1 MFSNVSTRFLGGL
14 SALAVVAFAGSAAQ
28 AAPSLDGS
36 LSASPTGVI
45 TAGVNASGLL
55 AGAFTYDFFTPLT
68 AGGSYITVPAG
79 NFSGSLITTTNVLG
93 SSSDF
98 DFGTISFV
106 NVANNAIHYDFQNG
120 YFNGGAGEMSSIW
133 TSMNNPAG
141 VLAGQY
147 FLRVAGT
154 SRGDGSFGGQLTFN
168 PLATRAVPEAA
179 TWVMMVAGFGMM
191 GMAMRTTRKPNIT
204 FA

>member
-1 MFSNVSTRFLGGL
+1 MVRSSGTNLLRT
-14 SALAVVAFAGSAAQ
+14 VAACAIIAIAGTAAQ

-36 LSASPTGVI
+36 LSASPSGVI
-45 TAGVNASGLL
+45 TAGVNASGLSS
-55 AGAFTYDFFTPLT
+55 GAFTYDFFTPTT
-68 AGGSYITVPAG
+68 AGGSYLTVPAG
-79 NFSGSLITTTNVLG
+79 NFSGSLTTTTNELG

-106 NVANNAIHYDFQNG
+106 NVLDNAIHYDFQNG
-120 YFNGGAGEMSSIW
+120 YFNGGAGEMASVW

-141 VLAGQY
+141 VLAGSY
-147 FLRVAGT
+147 FLRVTGT

-168 PLATRAVPEAA
+168 PLRTTAVPEMA
-179 TWVMMVAGFGMM
+179 TWMMMVAGFGMM
-191 GMAMRTTRKPNIT
+191 GMAMRNTRRPNIT